1 MDGRWK
7 ASGRWGEAV
16 GPGSS
21 HYSSPS
27 SAAVAVLFLVAEAA
41 MVAAML
47 EADGDERLMSQTT
60 WRSD

>member
-1 MDGRWK
+1 MVGGRQAADGEKRLVQ
-7 ASGRWGEAV
+7 AAATTL
-16 GPGSS
+16 P
-21 HYSSPS
+21 PS
-27 SAAVAVLFLVAEAA
+27 SAVAVLFLVAEAA

>member
-1 MDGRWK
+1 MVGGRQAADGEKRLVQ
-7 ASGRWGEAV
+7 AAATTL
-16 GPGSS
+16 P
-21 HYSSPS
+21 PS